1 MSPLNYNSQVSQL
14 CLGDLVSPLTSGSSE
29 FSSHKETP
37 SRHLILGSLFFLI
50 FLFLLLAVPRTHRR
64 FQPKDQTLTTAA
76 TCTTRAPMP
85 DPSPAVPQRMNVL
98 TRVSRHATF
107 TAFWFP
113 TNFRLCERRA
123 RRWREKASHHLLA
136 ADNDLGLY
144 LLLGQK
150 TSDIFGREPLM
161 REEI

>member
-29 FSSHKETP
+29 FSSHKESPLQTP
-37 SRHLILGSLFFLI
+37 NSGFSFFPYFFIFTFSRASDTQTFPAQGSNPHHSSDLHHTSANARSF
-50 FLFLLLAVPRTHRR
+50 A
-64 FQPKDQTLTTAA
+64 
-76 TCTTRAPMP
+76 CCAPE
-85 DPSPAVPQRMNVL
+85 NVL